1 MYKDYNMNQIT
12 LPIDLAVVIPEDDIA
27 LAVNALVESIPDT
40 EFAPFEHTFGTSSYH
55 PRMMMK
61 IILCGYTQ
69 SITSGRMIE
78 AQLTDSIRMMWL
90 AQNQTPSYRTINRFR
105 VNPHMAAL
113 IQEAFI
119 QFRMQLETQ
128 GLVDNDA
135 IFIDGTKL
143 EANANKYLSL
153 IHI

>member
-61 IILCGYTQ
+61 
-69 SITSGRMIE
+69 
-78 AQLTDSIRMMWL
+78 
-90 AQNQTPSYRTINRFR
+90 
-105 VNPHMAAL
+105 
-113 IQEAFI
+113 
-119 QFRMQLETQ
+119 
-128 GLVDNDA
+128 
-135 IFIDGTKL
+135 
-143 EANANKYLSL
+143 
-153 IHI
+153 